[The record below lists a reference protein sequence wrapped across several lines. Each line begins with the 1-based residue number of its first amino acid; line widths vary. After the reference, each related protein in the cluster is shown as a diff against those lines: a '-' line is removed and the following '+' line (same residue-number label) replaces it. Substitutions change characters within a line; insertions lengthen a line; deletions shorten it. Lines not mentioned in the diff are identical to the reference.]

1 MSKSSSSNGLMTK
14 VWGPPGWLFLH
25 CVSFGY
31 PTDPINFDIEKKQVI
46 GTTVQMYR
54 SFFEN
59 LGWVFPCV
67 YCRDSYKQFIK
78 DLPLTDQVLSS
89 RDNLVKWLYDIHN
102 KVNNKLKVR
111 YRKSELKH
119 VISKYESFRADCKKG
134 AQIGCTIPLVGNKIR
149 STVFV
154 HPDICLSTFIWLTVC
169 LVCLVYVLYNHKW

>member
-89 RDNLVKWLYDIHN
+89 RDNLVEWFWKIHS
-102 KVNNKLKVR
+102 KVNNKLQVKYKNINLDNV
-111 YRKSELKH
+111 KC
-119 VISKYESFRADCKKG
+119 KYERFRANCTPGK
-134 AQIGCTIPLVGNKIR
+134 QTGCTIPLTGGKLR
-149 STVFV
+149 ATVLIY
-154 HPDICLSTFIWLTVC
+154 PDLCMTTFIWL
-169 LVCLVYVLYNHKW
+169 VLCIAILIYLLWFYSK